1 MIDLKEASLYRGPK
15 QLFSQSS
22 MRVHAGD
29 KVALIGPNGAGKSS
43 LFQLFLGHLT
53 LDGGELSIPSDWR
66 LSHMAQS
73 IDEVEQSALDY
84 VMGGDEELIDVVA
97 RIEAAREQ
105 GDGNQE
111 AKWLSHYETI
121 DGYTAEAR
129 ASQLLAGLGFAADA
143 GGQSI
148 SSFSGGW
155 RGRLSL
161 ARALMC
167 RSDLL
172 LLDEP
177 TNHLDVET
185 VDWLAGALRRYQG
198 TLILISHDREFID
211 AVATHVVAL
220 EKQQLQSYRGNYS
233 NYEIQ
238 KAERLAQQQAMY
250 KKQQAQRADMER
262 FVERFRYKAS
272 KAKQA
277 QSRLKALERM
287 DQIAPAH
294 VDSPFTFKVV
304 ARDKM
309 SNPLAQLNDAALGY
323 ESKTVL
329 EHVDF
334 NIEPGQRVGLLGAN
348 GQGKSTLIKSIVGA
362 IPLKSGERKLG
373 EHTFI
378 GYFAQHQLETL
389 SLDNSCFD
397 AIRALSP
404 EAGEQEVRNFLGG
417 FNFTGDRAFEPI
429 RPFSGGE
436 KTRLALALLVWQK
449 PNLLILDE
457 PTNHL
462 DLEVRHALTMAIQ
475 QFEGAVILVSHDQY
489 LLNNSVDEF
498 YLVNQGIVKPYD
510 GSLPEYLAWLRS
522 SASGD
527 TTATKPATSNDK
539 KKQRQDAAN
548 LRAAQAPIRKRIKQ
562 IDSALEKANQQKESL
577 EEVLADTQLYTTDP
591 DRVASVSKQ
600 YSEIKD
606 EIEMLELEWLE
617 LSEQLEA

>member
-1 MIDLKEASLYRGPK
+1 MIDLKAASLYRGPK

-29 KVALIGPNGAGKSS
+29 KIALIGPNGAGKSS
-43 LFQLFLGHLT
+43 LFQLFLGQLT
-53 LDGGELSIPSDWR
+53 LDEGEFALPADWQIA
-66 LSHMAQS
+66 HMAQS
-73 IDEVEQSALDY
+73 IDDVNQTTLDY
-84 VMGGDEELIDVVA
+84 VMSGDEELVRTLKQVEQA
-97 RIEAAREQ
+97 RSQ
-105 GDGNQE
+105 NDGEKE
-111 AKWLSHYETI
+111 AKLLAHYETI

-129 ASQLLAGLGFAADA
+129 AAQLLAGLGFEADA
-143 GGQSI
+143 LTQNI

-185 VDWLAGALRRYQG
+185 VDWLAGVLRRYQG

-211 AVATHVVAL
+211 AVASHVVAI
-220 EKQQLQSYRGNYS
+220 ESTQLQSYRGNYS
-233 NYEIQ
+233 NYEKQ

-287 DQIAPAH
+287 DEIAPAH
-294 VDSPFTFKVV
+294 VDSPFTFEVIS
-304 ARDKM
+304 REKM
-309 SNPLAQLNDAALGY
+309 SNPLAQLNQAELGY
-323 ESKTVL
+323 ETRTVL
-329 EHVDF
+329 HRVDF
-334 NIEPGQRVGLLGAN
+334 HIEPGQRIGLLGAN
-348 GQGKSTLIKSIVGA
+348 GQGKSTLIKSIVGD
-362 IPLKSGERKLG
+362 IPLIDGERKLG
-373 EHTFI
+373 EHTYI

-389 SLDNSCFD
+389 SLDESGFD
-397 AIRALSP
+397 AIRKLSP
-404 EAGEQEVRNFLGG
+404 DASEQEIRNFLGG
-417 FNFTGDRAFEPI
+417 FNFQGDRAFEAI

-462 DLEVRHALTMAIQ
+462 DLEVRHALTLAIQ
-475 QFEGAVILVSHDQY
+475 RFEGAVILVSHDQY

-498 YLVNQGIVKPYD
+498 YLVNGGEVRPYD
-510 GSLPEYLAWLRS
+510 GSLPEYLNWLRS
-522 SASGD
+522 AASAS
-527 TTATKPATSNDK
+527 ANPSKSAASHDK
-539 KKQRQDAAN
+539 KKQRQEAAN
-548 LRAAQAPIRKRIKQ
+548 LRVAQAPMRKRLKQ
-562 IDSALEKANQQKESL
+562 IDRALEKQIETRAEL
-577 EEVLADTQLYTTDP
+577 EAILADTSLYTSDP
-591 DRVASVSKQ
+591 DRVASVSKA
-600 YSEIKD
+600 YSDLKD
-606 EIEMLELEWLE
+606 EIEALELEWLE
-617 LSEQLEA
+617 LSELLEG